1 VYTIQT
7 ANGGLADS
15 REQRKTMSGRPAL
28 LMSRDVKQVCIGA
41 KRAGATRVEI
51 PIRGTSVIVHF
62 DKADDTPVAVE
73 PDEQIKL

>member
-1 VYTIQT
+1 
-7 ANGGLADS
+7 
-15 REQRKTMSGRPAL
+15 MSGRPAL

-62 DKADDTPVAVE
+62 DKGDDEPVAAGVNE
-73 PDEQIKL
+73 

>member
-1 VYTIQT
+1 
-7 ANGGLADS
+7 
-15 REQRKTMSGRPAL
+15 MSGRPAL

-62 DKADDTPVAVE
+62 DKRDDKPDAQDADE
-73 PDEQIKL
+73 EIKL

>member
-1 VYTIQT
+1 V
-7 ANGGLADS
+7 A
-15 REQRKTMSGRPAL
+15 GR

-62 DKADDTPVAVE
+62 DKSEDK
-73 PDEQIKL
+73 PDEPEGNGSIDL